1 MRKSWIAAAVPLA
14 LVAGCGG
21 GTSTAGTG
29 DDVVLMAKDVS
40 RSQPSSS
47 APVSAAVTGLD
58 AFGQDLLRSTAGD
71 KNAVISPLSMAYAFG
86 MLDAGARGETAAQIE
101 RVMHFPGGQGT
112 HEALNAL
119 LQRVDPPTAKELSIA
134 NALFVQ
140 RGMELREQFLRVLAE
155 QYGTG
160 ARPVDFAGNH
170 AIGPIN
176 EWVRAQTKNR
186 IKKVFDSLDEN
197 TKVVL
202 ANAIHMK
209 AAWALPFDPAATTD
223 DVFHRPSGDVRTP
236 MMHIEKRFR
245 YAAGTGWQAVE
256 LPYADSQLAMWVLVP
271 TGRTAPV
278 DLLAPEVL
286 KSVRRGLAPTAV
298 DVALPRWD
306 FGTDIQLKPVLKRLG
321 MTLAFADGRADL
333 SGIALEK
340 GQLFVGQAI
349 HRANITV
356 DEAGTEAA
364 AVTGISVELS
374 SALVPQATIRADH
387 PFAFVIVHKPTGTP
401 VFTGQVTDPTAQE

>member
-1 MRKSWIAAAVPLA
+1 MRRNWIAAVLTLA

-21 GTSTAGTG
+21 GTPSAGTG
-29 DDVVLMAKDVS
+29 DGVVLMAKDVS
-40 RSQPSSS
+40 RSQPRSG
-47 APVSAAVTGLD
+47 APVAAAVTGLD

-71 KNAVISPLSMAYAFG
+71 RNAVISPLSMAYAFG
-86 MLDAGARGETAAQIE
+86 MLDAGARGQTAAQIE

-140 RGMELREQFLRVLAE
+140 RGMDLREQFLRVLAE
-155 QYGTG
+155 QYGAG
-160 ARPVDFAGNH
+160 ARPVDFAGSH
-170 AIGPIN
+170 AAGPIN

-186 IKKVFDSLDEN
+186 IRKLFDSLDPN

-209 AAWALPFDPAATTD
+209 AAWAMPFNRTATTD
-223 DVFHRPSGDVRTP
+223 ETFHRPSGDVRTP
-236 MMHIEKRFR
+236 MMHIERRFR
-245 YAAGTGWQAVE
+245 YAAGNGWQAVE

-278 DLLAPEVL
+278 DLLTPEVL
-286 KSVRRGLAPTAV
+286 ESVGGRLAPTAV
-298 DVALPRWD
+298 DVALPRWE
-306 FGTDIQLKPVLKRLG
+306 FGTDIQLKPVLERLG
-321 MTLAFADGRADL
+321 MPLAFADGGADL
-333 SGIALEK
+333 SGIALKK

-364 AVTGISVELS
+364 AVTGIAAEAT
-374 SALVPQATIRADH
+374 SAFVTQATVRADH

-401 VFTGQVTDPTAQE
+401 VFTGQVTDPAAQG

>member
-1 MRKSWIAAAVPLA
+1 MRRSWIAAAVPLA

-21 GTSTAGTG
+21 TSTAGTG
-29 DDVVLMAKDVS
+29 DGVVAMAKDVS

-47 APVSAAVTGLD
+47 APVAAAVTGLD
-58 AFGQDLLRSTAGD
+58 AFGQDLMRSTAGD

-140 RGMELREQFLRVLAE
+140 RGTDLREQFLRILAE
-155 QYGTG
+155 QYGAG
-160 ARPVDFAGNH
+160 ARPVDFAGDR
-170 AIGPIN
+170 ATGPIN
-176 EWVRAQTKNR
+176 EWVRVQTKNR
-186 IKKVFDSLDEN
+186 IQKLFDSLDPN

-202 ANAIHMK
+202 ANAIHLK
-209 AAWALPFDPAATTD
+209 AAWAMPFDPSATAD
-223 DVFHRPSGDVRTP
+223 EVFHRPSGNVRTP
-236 MMHIEKRFR
+236 MMHVENRFR
-245 YAAGTGWQAVE
+245 YAAGNGWQAVE
-256 LPYADSQLAMWVLVP
+256 LPYADSELAMWVLVP

-278 DLLAPEVL
+278 DLLTPQVL
-286 KSVRRGLAPTAV
+286 QSVRGRLTPTAV

-306 FGTDIQLKPVLKRLG
+306 FGTDIQLNSALQRLG
-321 MTLAFADGRADL
+321 MTLAFADRRADL

-340 GQLFVGQAI
+340 GQLYVGQAI

-364 AVTGISVELS
+364 AVTGVSVEMS
-374 SALVPQATIRADH
+374 SALVTQAAVRADH

-401 VFTGQVTDPTAQE
+401 VFTGQVTDPAAQG

>member
-1 MRKSWIAAAVPLA
+1 MRKSWIAATVPLA

-21 GTSTAGTG
+21 GTSTAPSG
-29 DDVVLMAKDVS
+29 DGVVLMAKDVS

-47 APVSAAVTGLD
+47 APVAAAVTGLD
-58 AFGQDLLRSTAGD
+58 AFGQDLLGSTAGD

-140 RGMELREQFLRVLAE
+140 RGMELREQYLRVLAE
-155 QYGTG
+155 QYGAG
-160 ARPVDFAGNH
+160 ARPVDFAGDR
-170 AIGPIN
+170 AVGPIN
-176 EWVRAQTKNR
+176 EWVRAETKNR
-186 IKKVFDSLDEN
+186 IKKLFDSLDEN

-209 AAWALPFDPAATTD
+209 AAWAMPFDPSATTD
-223 DVFHRPSGDVRTP
+223 DVFHRSSGDVRTP
-236 MMHIEKRFR
+236 MMHIEKSFP
-245 YAAGTGWQAVE
+245 YAAGNGWQAVE

-286 KSVRRGLAPTAV
+286 KAVHKGLTPTAV

-306 FGTDIQLKPVLKRLG
+306 FGTDIQLKPVLQRLG
-321 MTLAFADGRADL
+321 MTLAFVDVGADL
-333 SGIALEK
+333 SGIAMKK

-374 SALVPQATIRADH
+374 SGRIPQVAVRADH